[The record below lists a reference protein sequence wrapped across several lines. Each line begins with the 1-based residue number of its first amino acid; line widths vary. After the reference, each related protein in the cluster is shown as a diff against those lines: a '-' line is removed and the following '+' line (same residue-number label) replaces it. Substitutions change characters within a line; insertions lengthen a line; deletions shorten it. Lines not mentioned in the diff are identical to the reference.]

1 MRRSRRGALRLRPRR
16 RRGTP
21 ACSAGRSPGTP
32 RRTCDSFSTRGYG
45 REDDGNAGTCSTLS
59 WRRPSWR
66 ETLLMSLSRRG
77 ALGSSTCW
85 TTAATRTQLNLLD
98 ASSAE
103 LNYVVTAS

>member
-45 REDDGNAGTCSTLS
+45 RSCYCLIVSYYYPL
-59 WRRPSWR
+59 RR
-66 ETLLMSLSRRG
+66 TM
-77 ALGSSTCW
+77 
-85 TTAATRTQLNLLD
+85 ATREPAQR
-98 ASSAE
+98 
-103 LNYVVTAS
+103 